1 MKIIS
6 RPSLDKLTTVGITS
20 RCEGLIEVRDVKDLE
35 ETSNFFKKKGVRG
48 IFLGN
53 GSNVV
58 PGSNFLDLFLV
69 RLFNNKLDIVKED
82 KDHLIIEVGGGVP
95 LKTLIMWAVKRGYM
109 GLENL
114 IGIPG
119 TVGGAVC
126 MNAGSYGTEIFDAI
140 SKLTLWHEDKGLV
153 TYVKDEL
160 DFSYRKFISPFPKGL
175 WCVFSTTI
183 SFKKSDK
190 NLLLS
195 KIKETFIKKKNT
207 QPITSKTCGCV
218 FKNPIQYPAGYLLDK
233 SGMKGFSVGD
243 IMFSNIHANFLIN
256 RGKGTP
262 SQVME
267 IIEIAKTKVFENF
280 GINLDLEVKIL
291 S

>member
-175 WCVFSTTI
+175 WCVFFHNYI
-183 SFKKSDK
+183 F
-190 NLLLS
+190 
-195 KIKETFIKKKNT
+195 
-207 QPITSKTCGCV
+207 
-218 FKNPIQYPAGYLLDK
+218 
-233 SGMKGFSVGD
+233 
-243 IMFSNIHANFLIN
+243 
-256 RGKGTP
+256 
-262 SQVME
+262 
-267 IIEIAKTKVFENF
+267 
-280 GINLDLEVKIL
+280 
-291 S
+291 